1 MPLIAQNPQPRVI
14 LGLMTFG
21 PSEAKGARI
30 TSLDEYNK
38 CLDYFQQQGFNEVD
52 TARIYIDG
60 EQEAFTAKAN
70 WKSRGL
76 TLATKWYPHQ
86 PGFHKPDILRENLEL
101 SLKELQTD
109 TVDIFYL
116 HAADRATPFAETLEA
131 VNQLHKE
138 GKFVQLGLS
147 NFTAF
152 EVAEICTLCAANGWV
167 RPTIYQ
173 AMYNAITRNIET
185 ELVPAC
191 HRYGLDIVIYNPLA
205 GGLFSG
211 KYKTR
216 DIPAEGRYSDA
227 SSTGTN
233 YRNRYFRDATFE
245 ALSLI
250 EPVVEKHGLTLLE
263 TALRWVRHHS
273 ALRMDNGGRDGVLV
287 GVSSFSQ
294 LETNLADLQK
304 GPLPEEVVRALD
316 EAWLVAKSNSPNYWH
331 LDLKYTYDTQKALY
345 GPNHLI
351 CSPLDLGLL
360 SVIFRKDSRSDKNPF
375 DHGGFY
381 AIIKTISDTPTNDTV
396 ASDNIELSEPRV
408 ISTPDTVHDSQD
420 SDDEMVVN
428 RPPMHRPTDGRS
440 QQPLLKND
448 RHGRLPR
455 SSFGN
460 GDTEGRPMLHHTR
473 RPTIRSKSPEHDAA
487 QATRKK
493 YMIAS
498 GFLLLSLASF
508 VIQTETASYIQN
520 ELGWKKPY
528 CMLYMTHGSWTLLW
542 LVQLGI
548 LRLQKRSMSWEA
560 FWRRHVFLL
569 RTTAQM
575 VESQDVHLTTRSSNR
590 SPIPYMV
597 KTTAF
602 VTTALTIAGGS
613 WYVAVNMTT
622 ASDLTAIYNCS
633 AFFAYAFSIP
643 LLNEK
648 LRFDKVFS
656 VAVATIGVM
665 VVAYGDRPEKKAS
678 KGGSNDGAQNRL
690 LGNIVIGIGSVLYG
704 LYEVLYKRFACPP
717 EGTSPGRG
725 TIFANTFGSLIGVF
739 TLLVLWIPLPFL
751 HWWGWETFEWP
762 TGEAGWMLIISVCA
776 NATFSGSF
784 LVLISL
790 TSPVLSSVAAL
801 LTIFLVA
808 LVDWFRTGDP
818 LSMASIIGGILIM
831 VAFFMLSFSTYREM
845 NEERKKHLENDEVE
859 SDSDA

>member
-1 MPLIAQNPQPRVI
+1 MPLVVQNLQPRVI

-38 CLDYFQQQGFNEVD
+38 CLDYFQQQGFNEID

-76 TLATKWYPHQ
+76 TLATKWYPKQ
-86 PGFHKPDILRENLEL
+86 PGFHKPEILREKLEL

-147 NFTAF
+147 NYTAF
-152 EVAEICTLCAANGWV
+152 EVAEICILCAERGWV

-211 KYKTR
+211 KYKTK
-216 DIPAEGRYSDA
+216 DIPAEGRYSDS
-227 SSTGTN
+227 SSTGPN
-233 YRNRYFRDATFE
+233 YRARYFRDATFE
-245 ALSLI
+245 ALSII

-263 TALRWVRHHS
+263 TALRWARHHS

-287 GVSSFSQ
+287 GVSSFAQ

-304 GPLPEEVVRALD
+304 GPLPEEVVQALD
-316 EAWLVAKSNSPNYWH
+316 QAWLVAKSNSPNYWH
-331 LDLKYTYDTQKALY
+331 LDLKYTYDTQKAIF
-345 GPNHLI
+345 GPK
-351 CSPLDLGLL
+351 
-360 SVIFRKDSRSDKNPF
+360 VF
-375 DHGGFY
+375 
-381 AIIKTISDTPTNDTV
+381 
-396 ASDNIELSEPRV
+396 ELSEPRV
-408 ISTPDTVHDSQD
+408 TQPPDAVHDFD
-420 SDDEMVVN
+420 SDDEMALT
-428 RPPMHRPTDGRS
+428 RPPLHRPTDGRS
-440 QQPLLKND
+440 QQPLLKESYY
-448 RHGRLPR
+448 RRSR

-460 GDTEGRPMLHHTR
+460 GDAEPMLHHTR
-473 RPTIRSKSPEHDAA
+473 RPTIRSKSPELDASQEA
-487 QATRKK
+487 RKR
-493 YMIAS
+493 YLVAS
-498 GFLLLSLASF
+498 GFLLLSLISF
-508 VIQTETASYIQN
+508 VVQTETASYISN
-520 ELGWKKPY
+520 DLHWKKPY
-528 CMLYMTHGSWTLLW
+528 CMLYMTHGSWSLLW

-548 LRLQKRSMSWEA
+548 LRLQKRKLSWDA
-560 FWRRHVFLL
+560 FWRRHIFLL
-569 RTTAQM
+569 RSTAQM
-575 VESQDVHLTTRSSNR
+575 VESREVHLSTRASNR
-590 SPIPYMV
+590 SPIPYIL

-602 VTTALTIAGGS
+602 VTTALTVAGGS

-633 AFFAYAFSIP
+633 AFFAYAFSVP

-648 LRFDKVFS
+648 LRFDKIFS
-656 VAVATIGVM
+656 VAVAIVGVM
-665 VVAYGDRPEKKAS
+665 VVAYGGRAEKNVS
-678 KGGSNDGAQNRL
+678 EGEGTTEDSGGQNRL
-690 LGNIVIGIGSVLYG
+690 LGNLVIGIGSILYG

-725 TIFANTFGSLIGVF
+725 TIFANTFGSLIGCF
-739 TLLVLWIPLPFL
+739 TLLILWIPLPFL
-751 HWWGWETFEWP
+751 HWTGLETFVWP
-762 TGEAGWMLIISVCA
+762 TGEVGWMLLISVIS
-776 NATFSGSF
+776 NAIFSGSF

-808 LVDWFRTGDP
+808 LVDWFRTGEP
-818 LSMASIIGGILIM
+818 LPMSSIIGGVLIM
-831 VAFFMLSFSTYREM
+831 LAFFLLSFSTYREM
-845 NEERKKHLENDEVE
+845 KEERKKHPVDDEVDT
-859 SDSDA
+859 DSDDA

>member
-1 MPLIAQNPQPRVI
+1 MPLVVQNLQPRVI
-14 LGLMTFG
+14 LGTMTFG
-21 PSEAKGARI
+21 PDESKGARI

-38 CLDYFQQQGFNEVD
+38 CLDYFQQQGFNEID
-52 TARIYIDG
+52 TARVYVG
-60 EQEAFTAKAN
+60 GQQEAFTAKAN

-76 TLATKWYPHQ
+76 TLATKWYPQQ
-86 PGFHKPDILRENLEL
+86 PGDHKADIVREKLEL
-101 SLKELQTD
+101 SLKELQTN

-116 HAADRATPFAETLEA
+116 HAPDRATPFAETLEA

-147 NFTAF
+147 NYTAF
-152 EVAEICTLCAANGWV
+152 EVAEICILCAERGWV

-185 ELVPAC
+185 ELIPAC

-211 KYKTR
+211 KYKSQ

-227 SSTGTN
+227 GSTGPN
-233 YRNRYFRDATFE
+233 YRKRYFRDATFE
-245 ALSLI
+245 ALSI
-250 EPVVEKHGLTLLE
+250 VEPVAQKHGLTLLE

-287 GVSSFSQ
+287 GVSNFGQ

-304 GPLPEEVVRALD
+304 GPLPEEVVQALD
-316 EAWLVAKSNSPNYWH
+316 QAWLVAKSNSPNYWH
-331 LDLKYTYDTQKALY
+331 LDLKYTYDTQKAVF
-345 GPNHLI
+345 GPKAQLAYI
-351 CSPLDLGLL
+351 P
-360 SVIFRKDSRSDKNPF
+360 
-375 DHGGFY
+375 
-381 AIIKTISDTPTNDTV
+381 TIDVV
-396 ASDNIELSEPRV
+396 ASDTFELPVLSQPRV
-408 ISTPDTVHDSQD
+408 TSTPDAVRNSQD
-420 SDDEMVVN
+420 SDDEMAAS
-428 RPPMHRPTDGRS
+428 RPSFHRPTDGRS
-440 QQPLLKND
+440 QQPLLKDDNH
-448 RHGRLPR
+448 RRPR

-460 GDTEGRPMLHHTR
+460 GDTEARPMLHHTR

-487 QATRKK
+487 LATRKK

-508 VIQTETASYIQN
+508 VVQTETASYIQN
-520 ELGWKKPY
+520 DLGWKKPY
-528 CMLYMTHGSWTLLW
+528 CMLYITHGSWSLLW

-548 LRLQKRSMSWEA
+548 LRLQKRKLSWDA
-560 FWRRHVFLL
+560 FWRRHVSLI

-575 VESQDVHLTTRSSNR
+575 VASQEVHLSTRSANR
-590 SPIPYMV
+590 SPIRYMV

-602 VTTALTIAGGS
+602 VTSALTIAGGS

-665 VVAYGDRPEKKAS
+665 VVAYGDRPEKKVS
-678 KGGSNDGAQNRL
+678 KGGTTSDDGAQNRL
-690 LGNIVIGIGSVLYG
+690 LGNI
-704 LYEVLYKRFACPP
+704 VLYKRFACPP

-725 TIFANTFGSLIGVF
+725 TIFANTFGSLIGSF
-739 TLLVLWIPLPFL
+739 TLLVLWIPIPLL
-751 HWWGWETFEWP
+751 HWLGWETFEWP
-762 TGEAGWMLIISVCA
+762 TGEAAWMLIISVAA

-831 VAFFMLSFSTYREM
+831 IAFFMLSFSTYREL
-845 NEERKKHLENDEVE
+845 NEERKKHLESADVE
-859 SDSDA
+859 SDSDE